1 MNDFEWMRLGD
12 DDTNDMFKISPK
24 RPPPGKTPLARAA
37 HILHVHFI
45 ARAWSVQTF
54 FQNLLVHAK

>member
-1 MNDFEWMRLGD
+1 MRLGD

-45 ARAWSVQTF
+45 ARA
-54 FQNLLVHAK
+54 